1 MTASAQVKPHWAG
14 QDMRLDP
21 ARLPQDVSYAAIAS
35 DDVSLT
41 ISTRGAVMHRRQ
53 AETGLPLSL
62 ALPARTFRGVA
73 ARAMEDDDGNVTVTL
88 ELLHTNEAFSV
99 PLLVAHDLESVSG
112 DWHRWAELF
121 DLPMMLIEEDGVART
136 LEASLERYEQR
147 RIEKDG
153 FVPMPKPAK
162 YGAAG
167 RVGMLGIRLVI
178 GGQTIIGEL
187 C

>member
-1 MTASAQVKPHWAG
+1 MTASAKAIPIWAG
-14 QDMRLDP
+14 ANMRLDP
-21 ARLPQDVSYAAIAS
+21 ARLPQDVSYAAISS
-35 DDVSLT
+35 DDVSFT
-41 ISTRGAVMHRRQ
+41 ISQRGAVMHRRQ
-53 AETGLPLSL
+53 AETGAPLSL

-73 ARAMEDDDGNVTVTL
+73 ARAMEDDNGAVTVTL

-121 DLPMMLIEEDGVART
+121 GLPMMLIEEDGVART

-147 RIEKDG
+147 REEQG

-167 RVGMLGIRLVI
+167 RVGMLGVRLVI